1 MCMRIYLEQLANEA
15 LGIPNGILEMADVVY
30 EEMMNEWAADMKREG
45 YRNISLGNI
54 QLIQ

>member
-1 MCMRIYLEQLANEA
+1 MRIYLEQLANEA